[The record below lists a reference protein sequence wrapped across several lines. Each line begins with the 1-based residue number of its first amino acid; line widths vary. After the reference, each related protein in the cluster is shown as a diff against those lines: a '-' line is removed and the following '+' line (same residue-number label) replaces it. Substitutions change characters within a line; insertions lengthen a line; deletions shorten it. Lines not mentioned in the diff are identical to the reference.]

1 MESIFG
7 IHDRALLLRA
17 NRMDVLASNLANT
30 DTPNFKA
37 RDMDF
42 STALNEASTQE
53 GTRMIS
59 THERHQ
65 RANRGDSRAALQ
77 YRVPYQPSEDGNTV
91 EADMELSRFAQNAV
105 AYQTT
110 LLFLN
115 GRISTLRA
123 AITGGR

>member
-17 NRMDVLASNLANT
+17 SRMDVLASNLANA

-42 STALNEASTQE
+42 STALGEAATPN

-65 RANRGDSRAALQ
+65 RANRGEASAALQ
-77 YRVPYQPSEDGNTV
+77 YRVPYQPTEDGNTV

-115 GRISTLRA
+115 GRISTLRS